1 MNIDTFQTFL
11 ERIDPTLTKEEKK
24 DKMVQIADISL
35 FTQCYSTQLTFMG
48 CIEYDIN
55 IMEHNGIKT
64 GILFCD
70 LKKLKRDSFNPW
82 LYTPFSSEFFR
93 SQTNIDDF
101 WFVFVEE
108 TINIPFKKFI
118 DFMEDNHLTDY
129 YSKIFL
135 LSYFESNLHQLK

>member
-11 ERIDPTLTKEEKK
+11 ERIDPALTKEEKK

-35 FTQCYSTQLTFMG
+35 FTQCYNTQITFMG

-55 IMEHNGIKT
+55 IIEQNGIKT

-70 LKKLKRDSFNPW
+70 LKKLKKDSFNPW
-82 LYTPFSSEFFR
+82 LYTPFSSAFFR
-93 SQTNIDDF
+93 SQTNVDDF

-108 TINIPFKKFI
+108 HINPNTKKFT
-118 DFMEDNHLTDY
+118 DFIEQNNLTDF

-135 LSYFESNLHQLK
+135 LSYFESTLHQLK

>member
-11 ERIDPTLTKEEKK
+11 ERIDPALTKEEKK

-35 FTQCYSTQLTFMG
+35 FTQCYNTQITFMG

-55 IMEHNGIKT
+55 IIEQNGIKT

-70 LKKLKRDSFNPW
+70 LNKLKKDSFNPW
-82 LYTPFSSEFFR
+82 MYTPFSSPFFR
-93 SQTNIDDF
+93 SQTNVDDF

-108 TINIPFKKFI
+108 HINPNAKKFT
-118 DFMEDNHLTDY
+118 DFIEQNSLTDF

-135 LSYFESNLHQLK
+135 LSYFESTLHQLK